1 MPVPIFRRRSFA
13 ERCLSRSFADLSRRH
28 NRFDVGSFSQTLV
41 VGLMVGSN
49 PSSATFDLSGQAVL
63 PNPESIFV
71 DGFEGL

>member
-1 MPVPIFRRRSFA
+1 MLFRFSV
-13 ERCLSRSFADLSRRH
+13 RH
-28 NRFDVGSFSQTLV
+28 YVGSFSQTLV